1 MSKDQMMGAGIL
13 VVSLAV
19 LVIYTWLLYD
29 YALIVLQ
36 ITAFIAVAGVL
47 LIMAWIGWTMA
58 TTPPPAPIEIPE
70 TTNEPATS
78 NQPAEQTKESN

>member
-58 TTPPPAPIEIPE
+58 TTPPPTPIEIPE
-70 TTNEPATS
+70 TGPEPATS